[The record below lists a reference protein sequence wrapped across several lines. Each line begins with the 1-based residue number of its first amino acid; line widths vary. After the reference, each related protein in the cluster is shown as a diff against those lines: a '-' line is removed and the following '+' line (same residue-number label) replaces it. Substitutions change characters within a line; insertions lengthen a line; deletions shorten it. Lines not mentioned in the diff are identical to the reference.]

1 MASSAKEI
9 LLERIRTRGPIT
21 VAEFMEVALYDSEHG
36 YYATAERRSGRT
48 GDFFT
53 NVDVGP
59 LFGEMLAVQVAEIA
73 AKLDASRDLR
83 PTRQENDR
91 FDLVEAGAGD
101 GRLMRDLLDALARDF
116 PACYARVRVTLVE
129 RSEAARCA
137 QPTTLVSHQARLA
150 GCVAELPARITGVIL
165 ANELLDAFPLH
176 VVQFDEHEVRE
187 ILITEINGTLAETTG
202 PLADP
207 RIADWLA
214 GLASQPTNGERA
226 EVSLAATDWIHQA
239 ASALERGYLLLVDY
253 GGEEADLIS
262 AMHPAGTLVAYRGHV
277 MNGTRWFDRPGDAD
291 LTGHVN
297 LTAVQRT
304 ANAAGMS
311 GVGTIDQRYFLM
323 NLGVLERLPSDQSV
337 AALKQRLAAQS
348 LLMTGGLGSTMK
360 VMAFAKGVEQP
371 ALRGFSSGRL
381 T

>member
-9 LLERIRTRGPIT
+9 LLERIRSRGPIT

-36 YYATAERRSGRT
+36 YYATAERRSGLT

-59 LFGEMLAVQVAEIA
+59 LFGEMLAVQIAEIA
-73 AKLDASRDLR
+73 ARLDASRDLR
-83 PTRQENDR
+83 PREENDR

-129 RSEAARCA
+129 RSEAARRA
-137 QPTTLVSHQARLA
+137 QPATLASHQARLA
-150 GCVAELPARITGVIL
+150 GCVAALPARISGVIL

-176 VVQFDEHEVRE
+176 VVRFDDHEVRE
-187 ILITEINGTLAETTG
+187 IRITEIDGTLAETTG
-202 PLADP
+202 PLTDP
-207 RIADWLA
+207 RIADWIA
-214 GLASQPTNGERA
+214 GLTSRPTNGERA
-226 EVSLAATDWIHQA
+226 EVSLAATDWIQQA
-239 ASALERGYLLLVDY
+239 ASALERGYLLLIDY

-277 MNGTRWFDRPGDAD
+277 MNGARWFDRPGDAD

-304 ANAAGMS
+304 ANAAGMN
-311 GVGTIDQRYFLM
+311 GVGIIDQRYFLI

-337 AALKQRLAAQS
+337 PALKQRLAAQS
-348 LLMTGGLGSTMK
+348 LLMPGGLGSTMK

-371 ALRGFSSGRL
+371 ALSGFSSGRL